1 MALLIPFLDKD
12 MDGLKEQL
20 ERSDIMVEQV
30 LFFLTIVS
38 TSWPS

>member
-30 LFFLTIVS
+30 LFFFIFLS
-38 TSWPS
+38 P